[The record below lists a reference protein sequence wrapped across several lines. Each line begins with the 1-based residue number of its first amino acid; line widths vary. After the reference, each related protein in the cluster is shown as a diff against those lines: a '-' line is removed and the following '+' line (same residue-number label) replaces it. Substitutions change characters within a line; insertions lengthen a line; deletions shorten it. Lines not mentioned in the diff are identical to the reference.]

1 MAKGNLM
8 AMSKE
13 GNLFFMT
20 VSPIK
25 ARAAQLTKLVGVG
38 SLSHLVMERWA
49 TRRIA
54 KHYQHEPMC
63 PSGELETIDWS

>member
-1 MAKGNLM
+1 
-8 AMSKE
+8 
-13 GNLFFMT
+13 MT

-54 KHYQHEPMC
+54 KHYQYEPMC